1 MDVRVKT
8 HVGVKRMFGLHLVK
22 AGRIE
27 PEYAKILAREQDE
40 REVGDYEVVVEVEAA
55 TADARVAEAERF
67 LARMEEFVR
76 TSSSRSG

>member
-1 MDVRVKT
+1 MS
-8 HVGVKRMFGLHLVK
+8 GC
-22 AGRIE
+22 
-27 PEYAKILAREQDE
+27 
-40 REVGDYEVVVEVEAA
+40 EVIVEVEAA